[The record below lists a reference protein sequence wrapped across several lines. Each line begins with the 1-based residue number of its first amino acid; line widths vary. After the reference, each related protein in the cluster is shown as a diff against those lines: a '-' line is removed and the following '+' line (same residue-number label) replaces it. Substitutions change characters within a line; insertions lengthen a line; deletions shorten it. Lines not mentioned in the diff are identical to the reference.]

1 VNVRRLCL
9 FLERSIDEGTQWVVF
24 EPNDSKLWARVT
36 AAISLFMRDQWRPGA
51 LLGKT
56 EEKAYFVKCDRST
69 MTQDDIDNGRLICE
83 IGVALVRPAEFV
95 VFRILQN
102 TGKRGALLSA
112 RCQIAESRGD
122 SAETANRI
130 PLRL

>member
-1 VNVRRLCL
+1 MNVRRLCL

-36 AAISLFMRDQWRPGA
+36 AAISLFMRDQWRLGA
-51 LLGKT
+51 LLGNT

-102 TGKRGALLSA
+102 TRKA
-112 RCQIAESRGD
+112 
-122 SAETANRI
+122 
-130 PLRL
+130 